1 MCLCLSRIFRPSPKS
16 LANCDLESRQF
27 FCKIRADF
35 FNRSIS
41 VYTHKTISFL
51 HFCEISLRPSAD
63 KSGMFQIYYKKAK
76 CLLSHSHFSSNR
88 ICVDFP
94 DPSIASTTN
103 RLSFDSN
110 FLLCSTIFIFCG
122 LFTHQ

>member
-1 MCLCLSRIFRPSPKS
+1 MCLCLSRFFRPSPKS

-51 HFCEISLRPSAD
+51 HFAKLPCDQALINQEC
-63 KSGMFQIYYKKAK
+63 FQIYYKKAK

-88 ICVDFP
+88 ISVDFP
-94 DPSIASTTN
+94 DPSIPSTTN

-110 FLLCSTIFIFCG
+110 FLLCSTIFIFYG